1 MLEWVAVLLSIRS
14 LVLAVCEPKE
24 WPKRAIDIL
33 LSLTFALF
41 AGVLF
46 LTRSKSYDPAAIMI
60 FATIIGV
67 SLALRLSG
75 LFKHNRLLKIV
86 KCFSFGAFW
95 SLSLLAIALSGFT
108 RLSEDKP
115 VAKVVITG
123 KRLKKW
129 VEWQN
134 PHEISRQKW
143 VDTSEVILQ
152 THDGDI
158 IGKYYI
164 YGDLVAVRA
173 RIVRFRPI
181 LNFLG
186 IPNVCHLE
194 AVYNGYNTMER
205 HNQLPHLG
213 YPIPLPISL
222 FRHIWEKGFY
232 LNWRSSWIKST
243 TLESNYF
250 PLRDSRDVPTCTSF
264 WLTVTDGGL
273 SSTK

>member
-1 MLEWVAVLLSIRS
+1 MLEWVAVLLLIRS
-14 LVLAVCEPKE
+14 LVLAIFESKE
-24 WPKRAIDIL
+24 WSARVIDIL
-33 LSLTFALF
+33 LSLIFAIV

-46 LTRSKSYDPAAIMI
+46 LTRSASYDPAAVMI

-75 LFKHNRLLKIV
+75 LFRHNRLLKIV
-86 KCFSFGAFW
+86 KCLSFGSFW
-95 SLSLLAIALSGFT
+95 SLSILAIALSGFT
-108 RLSEDKP
+108 RLCDDKP

-129 VEWQN
+129 VEWKN
-134 PHEISRQKW
+134 PHDTFRQKW

-152 THDGDI
+152 TRDGST

-173 RIVRFRPI
+173 RIIRFRPI

-194 AVYNGYNTMER
+194 AVYNGYTTMER

-213 YPIPLPISL
+213 YPLPLPVSL
-222 FRHIWEKGFY
+222 FRHLWEKGFY
-232 LNWRSSWIKST
+232 LNWKSSWIKST

-250 PLRDSRDVPTCTSF
+250 PLHDSRDVPTCTSF

-273 SSTK
+273 SSIK